1 MILVYILVKM
11 TMLVS
16 TKALIEKMT
25 RARAQMITNAKQDS
39 DDSEDNHEGE
49 DEERTR
55 LKNEDDEN
63 EDIRGYII

>member
-1 MILVYILVKM
+1 M